1 MDSARNLDGAVPSW
15 QADPFGRHEQRWWD
29 GDHWTEKVRSTGTTG
44 IDPPGI
50 VARPE
55 HARDH
60 VPAPPIVD
68 ASNPVDYRSL
78 ALPLMLLLSLLVLIT
93 IVVIVIVGIATT

>member
-1 MDSARNLDGAVPSW
+1 MDSAINSTGAAASW

-29 GDHWTEKVRSTGTTG
+29 GDRWTEKVRSTGTTG

-50 VARPE
+50 VAKPE

-60 VPAPPIVD
+60 VPAQPITD
-68 ASNPVDYRSL
+68 ATNPVDYRSH
-78 ALPLMLLLSLLVLIT
+78 ALPRMLLLSLLVLIT
-93 IVVIVIVGIATT
+93 IVVIVIVGIATA

>member
-1 MDSARNLDGAVPSW
+1 MVSEKPAPPSW
-15 QADPFGRHEQRWWD
+15 QSDPFGRHELRWWD
-29 GDHWTEKVRSTGTTG
+29 GEAWTEKVRSAGTTG

-68 ASNPVDYRSL
+68 AADSVRYRNRRV
-78 ALPLMLLLSLLVLIT
+78 PWMLLVSALVLAG
-93 IVVIVIVGIATT
+93 IVVLVVIGIAGA